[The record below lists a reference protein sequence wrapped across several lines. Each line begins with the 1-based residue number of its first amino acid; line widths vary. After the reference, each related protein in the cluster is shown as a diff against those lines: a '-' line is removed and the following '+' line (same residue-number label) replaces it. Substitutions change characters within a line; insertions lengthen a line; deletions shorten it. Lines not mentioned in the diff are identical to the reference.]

1 MVVTYECNECG
12 SLHTTLDRGVEKTG
26 FCAFCKTN
34 RTFKLAAPPL
44 NLTVSELS
52 DSEDEPSGSKYLRKI
67 PTNAD
72 GLSDVYH
79 VLIGFDVVCHPTAHA
94 IKKLLVAGKRG
105 KGDRLQDLKEARD
118 AITRAIEEEERK

>member
-1 MVVTYECNECG
+1 MVKYECSECG
-12 SLHTTLDRGVEKTG
+12 FERSLSPLYCMHKGLYAH
-26 FCAFCKTN
+26 CAVCKEPRQFGTCSS
-34 RTFKLAAPPL
+34 P
-44 NLTVSELS
+44 
-52 DSEDEPSGSKYLRKI
+52 EPSGNKYLRKI